1 MTVID
6 HLFVVNSTQ
15 KYPVFGI
22 IGQPL
27 GSRAAGNYSCS
38 ITVTGFQPVTSN
50 RWEAAFETNFFSSKV
65 QPVSKTIIVVVA
77 LMSLYF

>member
-15 KYPVFGI
+15 KYPVFKI
-22 IGQPL
+22 IGRLL
-27 GSRAAGNYSCS
+27 GSQAAGNYSCS

-50 RWEAAFETNFFSSKV
+50 RWKTAFESNSFSGKV
-65 QPVSKTIIVVVA
+65 RPVSKTITVVVA